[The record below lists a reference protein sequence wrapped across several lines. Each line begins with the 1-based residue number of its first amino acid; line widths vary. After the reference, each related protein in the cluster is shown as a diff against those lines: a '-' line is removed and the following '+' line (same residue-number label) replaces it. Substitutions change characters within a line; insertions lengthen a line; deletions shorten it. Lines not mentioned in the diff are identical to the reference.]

1 MITQATYSCP
11 IVRVWGS
18 VQGFLGVAV
27 GGVVLFFCV
36 FQLGKFVMAPLQ
48 RIKLKYS

>member
-1 MITQATYSCP
+1 MRDG
-11 IVRVWGS
+11 VLL
-18 VQGFLGVAV
+18 QGFVSVAV